1 MLECDARRVQSFHM
15 QCQRRILNIQW
26 YDLISNVEISARTSL
41 PSVLDIIRTRRLSLF
56 GHVARLPDDA
66 PAYSALTLTADTS
79 AGGRPPA
86 GWSRPRG
93 RPCKSW
99 LDQILF
105 DLPIPIED
113 ALACALD
120 RDRWRRD
127 AKRLCYAIDDDDD
140 GMYIYT
146 GWHKK
151 TATQQKLN
159 IFTI

>member
-1 MLECDARRVQSFHM
+1 MLRFRPVHPSRRS
-15 QCQRRILNIQW
+15 W
-26 YDLISNVEISARTSL
+26 TS
-41 PSVLDIIRTRRLSLF
+41 
-56 GHVARLPDDA
+56 
-66 PAYSALTLTADTS
+66 SALGVSLYLVMWPYSRMMLRLYSPLTLAADIS

-120 RDRWRRD
+120 RERWRRD
-127 AKRLCYAIDDDDD
+127 A
-140 GMYIYT
+140 
-146 GWHKK
+146 
-151 TATQQKLN
+151 TALLRDR
-159 IFTI
+159 